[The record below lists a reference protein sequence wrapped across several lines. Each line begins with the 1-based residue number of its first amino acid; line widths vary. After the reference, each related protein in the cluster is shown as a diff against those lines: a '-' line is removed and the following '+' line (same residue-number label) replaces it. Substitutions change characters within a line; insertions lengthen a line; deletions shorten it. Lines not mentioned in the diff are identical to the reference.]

1 MGYLSYWNNL
11 HLYSILEKNCL
22 FSGIVLL
29 GLFLPIIATAGAPQN
44 TAEDCGESA
53 IRYQDDPSLPR
64 AERLEKMHQAFI
76 DSVNRFEACELS
88 DPTSASENAGA
99 GGGGDAGIDGVSGNA
114 ATASQEMRGTEATAE
129 TFPETTAESFSDENV
144 LEKPP
149 GINNTNASANNG
161 AIPEDIPATNNDDAV
176 AAQIRLAA
184 ENETDPEIREKLWN
198 EYRKYKGMEIVE

>member
-1 MGYLSYWNNL
+1 MRYFSLQHNQRL
-11 HLYSILEKNCL
+11 MQHLTARPFMIGILLCL
-22 FSGIVLL
+22 IVS
-29 GLFLPIIATAGAPQN
+29 FAATADTSQSI
-44 TAEDCGESA
+44 EDKCGESM

-88 DPTSASENAGA
+88 DPTLASENAGA
-99 GGGGDAGIDGVSGNA
+99 GGGGDAGSDGVSGNA
-114 ATASQEMRGTEATAE
+114 ATASQEMQGTEAPE
-129 TFPETTAESFSDENV
+129 TFPETTAEAFSDEND

-149 GINNTNASANNG
+149 GIIRSSASAANG
-161 AIPEDIPATNNDDAV
+161 ATPEDIPAANNDDAV

>member
-1 MGYLSYWNNL
+1 MGYFSLRLVQRLIQPLPSSL
-11 HLYSILEKNCL
+11 FVPGMLLCL
-22 FSGIVLL
+22 MWPLISVAD
-29 GLFLPIIATAGAPQN
+29 PSQN
-44 TAEDCGESA
+44 IEETCGESE
-53 IRYQDDPSLPR
+53 IRYEDDPSLPR
-64 AERLEKMHQAFI
+64 AERLKRMHQAFI

-88 DPTSASENAGA
+88 NQTSSSAGDGAADGGATGSDGAA
-99 GGGGDAGIDGVSGNA
+99 GNNT
-114 ATASQEMRGTEATAE
+114 ATASQEMQGTEAEAE
-129 TFPETTAESFSDENV
+129 TFPETTAESFSDENA

>member
-1 MGYLSYWNNL
+1 MIG
-11 HLYSILEKNCL
+11 ILLCL
-22 FSGIVLL
+22 IVS
-29 GLFLPIIATAGAPQN
+29 FAATADTSQSI
-44 TAEDCGESA
+44 EDKCGESM

-99 GGGGDAGIDGVSGNA
+99 GGGGDAGSDGVSGNA
-114 ATASQEMRGTEATAE
+114 ATASQEMQGTEAPE
-129 TFPETTAESFSDENV
+129 TFPETTAEAFSDEND

-149 GINNTNASANNG
+149 GISQPSASAANG
-161 AIPEDIPATNNDDAV
+161 ATPEDIPEANNDDAV

>member
-1 MGYLSYWNNL
+1 MRYFSLQHNQRL
-11 HLYSILEKNCL
+11 MQHLTARPFMIGILLCL
-22 FSGIVLL
+22 IVPLA
-29 GLFLPIIATAGAPQN
+29 ATADTSQSI
-44 TAEDCGESA
+44 EDKCGESM

-99 GGGGDAGIDGVSGNA
+99 GGGGDAGSGGVSGNA
-114 ATASQEMRGTEATAE
+114 ATASQEMQGTEAPE
-129 TFPETTAESFSDENV
+129 TFPETTAEAFSDEND

-149 GINNTNASANNG
+149 GISQPSASAANG
-161 AIPEDIPATNNDDAV
+161 ATPEDIPAANNDDAV